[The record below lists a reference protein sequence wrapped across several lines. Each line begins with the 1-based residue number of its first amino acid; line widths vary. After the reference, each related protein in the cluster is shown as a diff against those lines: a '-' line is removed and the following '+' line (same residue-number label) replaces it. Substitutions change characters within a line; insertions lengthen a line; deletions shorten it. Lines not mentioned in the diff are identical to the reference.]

1 VRRSRRNRP
10 LLVALYINAALLL
23 AVLVALLGRG
33 NMPSFLSSAYG
44 APLSPQPIAGGANLY
59 LMPAQFSQTTWGCYV
74 LDIDTQALCAYRYR
88 PTNDGTDLQLV
99 AVRKIAYDRKL
110 TNFNTTPTPAEVKQL
125 VEQAAGGIRGQANS
139 PTTTDTNTTDKTPGN
154 PQ

>member
-1 VRRSRRNRP
+1 

-23 AVLVALLGRG
+23 AVLVAFLGRG
-33 NMPSFLSSAYG
+33 NTPAFLSGAYG

-99 AVRKIAYDRKL
+99 AVRKISYDRKL
-110 TNFNTTPTPAEVKQL
+110 TNFNTSPTPTEVKHL
-125 VEQAAGGIRGQANS
+125 MDQAAEGIRGQANS
-139 PTTTDTNTTDKTPGN
+139 PPTTDSANTTEKTPRT